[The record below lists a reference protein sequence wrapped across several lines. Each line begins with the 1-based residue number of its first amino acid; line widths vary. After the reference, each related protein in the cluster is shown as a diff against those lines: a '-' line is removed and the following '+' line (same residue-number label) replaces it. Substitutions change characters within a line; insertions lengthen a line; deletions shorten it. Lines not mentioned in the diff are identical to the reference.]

1 MANAAAE
8 RHGQETFFV
17 VDEGII
23 GDALGG
29 RQQTL
34 PTALEANAPVFRFS
48 RLGPKGTGKQLGEP
62 NRRKIATAMTATGG
76 TAGGMGAG
84 FTYLGQ
90 FIDHDLTFDQSAL
103 MEGVDVSPGDLVL
116 ARSPTLDLDSL
127 YGAGPGN
134 PASAQFYEAD
144 GLHLRVG
151 EADGSPSQGFDLPRV
166 GTGTPKEARVAVIPD
181 PRNDEN
187 LAVAQTHLAMIR
199 FHNRVVDT
207 LPSSVPA
214 AQRFREARK
223 IVTKHYQWMIRTDY
237 LPKICTP
244 AVVNDVFNKNKRKA
258 FEPNKAPTT
267 VPTMP
272 LEFSVAAFR
281 LGHSMIRGH
290 YNWNKNFPNAT
301 LEQLFQFAALGGDL
315 GGGLRLPSIWIAD
328 FRHLYNFGATGIS
341 RPDLVVPPAK
351 FNKALRID
359 TRLAHFLSTLPVVTD
374 ASPANN
380 LAFRNLTRANMVK
393 LATGQQMVTFLKSK
407 GVNVTKLTNTQIRD
421 GQNGADLSAL
431 TAAQRTQLLAKT
443 PLWFYCL
450 REAEFNNG
458 KLGGVGARIVVET
471 FHRAMEG
478 ARFSI
483 VRDTAF
489 RPHLGPN
496 NTTFR
501 MVDLL
506 LFAFE
511 GKKNLLAPTGD

>member
-1 MANAAAE
+1 MADAAAE
-8 RHGQETFFV
+8 RHGQETYFV
-17 VDEGII
+17 VGEGIL
-23 GDALGG
+23 GEALGG
-29 RQQTL
+29 REPTL
-34 PTALEANAPVFRFS
+34 AAALEANAPVFRFS

-62 NRRKIATAMTATGG
+62 NRRKIAVAMTAGGGG
-76 TAGGMGAG
+76 TGGMGAG

-90 FIDHDLTFDQSAL
+90 FIDHDLTFDKSGL
-103 MEGVDVSPGDLVL
+103 IEGADVSPADLIL
-116 ARSPTLDLDSL
+116 SRSPTLDLDSL
-127 YGAGPGN
+127 YGSGPNSSG
-134 PASAQFYEAD
+134 SAKFYESD
-144 GLHLRVG
+144 GLHLKVG
-151 EADGSPSQGFDLPRV
+151 DADGTPSHGFDLPRK
-166 GTGTPKEARVAVIPD
+166 GSGPPKDARVAVIPD

-214 AQRFREARK
+214 AQRFHEARK
-223 IVTKHYQWMIRTDY
+223 IVAKHYQWMIRTDY

-244 AVVNDVFNKNKRKA
+244 AVVTDVFNNGRKA
-258 FEPNKAPTT
+258 FEVGKPPTS

-272 LEFSVAAFR
+272 LEFSVGAFR
-281 LGHSMIRGH
+281 LGHSMVRGH

-301 LEQLFQFAALGGDL
+301 LEQIFEFGALGGDL
-315 GGGLRLPSIWIAD
+315 GGGIRLPSIWIAD
-328 FRHLYNFGATGIS
+328 FRHLYSFGVSGIN

-351 FNKALRID
+351 FNKANRID

-374 ASPANN
+374 PAPENN
-380 LAFRNLTRANMVK
+380 LAYRNLLRANMLK

-407 GVNVTKLTNTQIRD
+407 GVNVTKLTNAQVRD
-421 GQNGADLSAL
+421 GSNGADLSAL
-431 TAAQRTQLLAKT
+431 TAAQRTALVTNT

-450 REAEFNNG
+450 RESELNNG
-458 KLGGVGARIVVET
+458 KLGGVGSRIVAET

-478 ARFSI
+478 AKYSI